1 MQIKNRWTNET
12 IFENDSD
19 NMRDTVIAA
28 LKSGANLIGA
38 NLSGANLIRAHLS
51 GANLSGADLSGADL
65 SRAHLSGADLIGADL
80 SGADLIG
87 ANLSGAEEIPA
98 LVAAQASI
106 LPSGE
111 LVGWKKCAD
120 EAIVMLRIDSET
132 RRSNATGRKCRAE
145 SAFVVAIYDRHGAP
159 INEAVSGY
167 DEDFVYRVGE
177 TVSVPDFEPDRW
189 KECAPGIHF
198 FITREEAEAWDV

>member
-1 MQIKNRWTNET
+1 MQIKNRWNSEV

-28 LKSGANLIGA
+28 VKSRADLSA
-38 NLSGANLIRAHLS
+38 ADLSGANLSRAYLRA
-51 GANLSGADLSGADL
+51 ANLSGADLSA
-65 SRAHLSGADLIGADL
+65 ADL
-80 SGADLIG
+80 SGADLRR
-87 ANLSGAEEIPA
+87 AKEIPA
-98 LVAAQASI
+98 LAAAQTSI

-120 EAIVMLRIDSET
+120 EAIVILRIGSET

-145 SAFVVAIYDRHGAP
+145 SAFVVAIYDHEGAP
-159 INEAVSGY
+159 INEAASRY
-167 DEDFVYRVGE
+167 DEDFIYRVGE

-189 KECAPGIHF
+189 HECAPGIHF
-198 FITREEAEAWDV
+198 FITREEAEAWDA

>member
-1 MQIKNRWTNET
+1 MKIKNRWTNET

-28 LKSGANLIGA
+28 VKSRADLYGAD
-38 NLSGANLIRAHLS
+38 LSGADLR
-51 GANLSGADLSGADL
+51 GAYLSGADLSGADL
-65 SRAHLSGADLIGADL
+65 RGAYLSGAD
-80 SGADLIG
+80 
-87 ANLSGAEEIPA
+87 LSGAEEIPA

-111 LVGWKKCAD
+111 LVGWKKCAY

-189 KECAPGIHF
+189 QECAPGIHF